1 MKGIILAGDSGT
13 RLYPVSKAI
22 SKQLT
27 PVYDKPMIY
36 YPLSV
41 LMLAGIR
48 EILIITS
55 TEDKVSFKRLL
66 GDGSQWGNPGPG
78 KPLADLIL
86 GLLEPQAGKISVD
99 DVDIETNI
107 RGWQQNIGYIPQQI
121 YLLDDTIRNNIA
133 FGIPEDKIDEKK
145 VQAAVEVAQLQEL
158 IDRLPNGID
167 TVVGER
173 GILHSGGQQQRIG
186 IARALY
192 DNPQVLVMDEATS
205 ALDNIT
211 EKFVI
216 EAIEKLR
223 GDRTIVMIAHRLT
236 TVQNCDVI
244 YLMKQGRIVEEGRY
258 DDLLKNSK
266 EFKKMCLIDE

>member
-1 MKGIILAGDSGT
+1 MKGIILACGSGT
-13 RLYPVSKAI
+13 RLYPVTKAI
-22 SKQLT
+22 SNQLM
-27 PVYDKPMIY
+27 PVYDNPMVY

-48 EILIITS
+48 EILIIT
-55 TEDKVSFKRLL
+55 TPEDKVSFKRLL
-66 GDGSQWGNPGPG
+66 GDGSKWGNPGPG

-86 GLLEPQAGKISVD
+86 GLLEPQKVKIFVD

-145 VQAAVEVAQLQEL
+145 VQASVEAAQLQEL
-158 IDRLPNGID
+158 SDRLPNGID

-173 GILHSGGQQQRIG
+173 GILLSGGQQQRIG

-211 EKFVI
+211 
-216 EAIEKLR
+216 
-223 GDRTIVMIAHRLT
+223 
-236 TVQNCDVI
+236 
-244 YLMKQGRIVEEGRY
+244 
-258 DDLLKNSK
+258 
-266 EFKKMCLIDE
+266 